1 MQDKRRASILAQMYQ
16 ALGQGTGPIRVRRQ
30 AVLALRARYLDLL
43 TDGVVAHFDEQA
55 PQVLER
61 IRAIGRLAAHRTVL
75 QGKTA
80 VAAEEVHDAAVQV
93 EDASATS
100 LCPPEPVRRS
110 WPGSRTGC
118 VPEEEILAQFHVA
131 LGQGSATLPMD
142 HEALTAMD
150 ERYRPILTE
159 SLRARWDEVGVQL
172 LERLRAV
179 GRLAAH
185 LAGMEGRT
193 AISAQD
199 FLTAT
204 LRVESHSAC
213 PYCPRAGAVQR
224 QAGAGASARRLFVS
238 TD

>member
-1 MQDKRRASILAQMYQ
+1 MQEKSRALILAQMYQ
-16 ALGQGTGPIRVRRQ
+16 ALGQGTGPVRVRRQ

-43 TDGVVAHFDEQA
+43 TDAVVAHFDEQA

-80 VAAEEVHDAAVQV
+80 VAAEEVREAAIQV
-93 EDASATS
+93 EDVSATS

-110 WPGSRTGC
+110 WPGSRVGC

-131 LGQGSATLPMD
+131 LGQGSAILPMD
-142 HEALTAMD
+142 REALLSMD

-159 SLRARWDEVGVQL
+159 RLRARWDEAGVQI

-185 LAGMEGRT
+185 LAGVEGRT
-193 AISAQD
+193 AISRED
-199 FLTAT
+199 FLAAT
-204 LRVESHSAC
+204 LRVEAHSAC
-213 PYCPRAGAVQR
+213 PYCPRAVTAK
-224 QAGAGASARRLFVS
+224 AREGTGPRRIFVN